1 MAYRCWACPSDA
13 AVTGDM
19 AKVVNLSEGK
29 KRLSSLVARAA
40 AAGEE
45 IVIAKRGKPIVR
57 LTAVP
62 VEKRA
67 RREPS
72 GAMKIKWISPDFDD
86 PLPPEFLKL
95 FGYD

>member
-1 MAYRCWACPSDA
+1 M
-13 AVTGDM
+13 T
-19 AKVVNLSEGK
+19 KVVNLSEAK
-29 KRLSSLVARAA
+29 RRLSSLVARA

-57 LTAVP
+57 LMPMP
-62 VEKRA
+62 VERKA

-86 PLPPEFLKL
+86 PLPPELLKQ
-95 FGYD
+95 FGYDP